1 MSVCSEEELATVLG
15 VGNNPLGSQL
25 YEMLCNVGGG
35 AIRYL
40 DTAVVLVVSVSAL
53 IIAVYIA
60 IKASRVILT
69 FVKKG

>member
-1 MSVCSEEELATVLG
+1 MSVCSEEDLAGALLV
-15 VGNNPLGSQL
+15 NPLGVQL

-40 DTAVVLVVSVSAL
+40 DTTLVVVVAVSAL
-53 IIAVYIA
+53 ILVVYLA